1 MAAKNTVPPTPLLS
15 EKHNGIPARLFAKA
29 QQAKSAIFNIATKS
43 PSNRSKVAIPQGISE
58 NAFHKAIEE
67 LSAELGKE
75 HVELVTK
82 LVDGWYA

>member
-1 MAAKNTVPPTPLLS
+1 MAAKNTLSPTPLLS

-43 PSNRSKVAIPQGISE
+43 PSNRNQVAIPQGVGE
-58 NAFHKAIEE
+58 NAFHKAIKE
-67 LSAELGKE
+67 LGAELGKE